1 MFGFLRRQRADPLH
15 VSMMGVRMGERVLQ
29 IGCDDITLLAG
40 VAAKVG
46 LSGAAACVVADEAGA
61 ARAQEAGIHA
71 GALLDLHSAS
81 FAALPFDTD
90 GFDVV
95 IVDDTAGRFAAQPP
109 DGRLGAIR
117 EALRVLRPGG
127 RIAIVEG
134 LTRGRF
140 RSAVERPAGYQGD
153 TLLAEGG
160 FYPVRLLAEGERYRF
175 YEGLKGVR
183 PT

>member
-1 MFGFLRRQRADPLH
+1 MFGFLRRERADPLH

-46 LSGAAACVVADEAGA
+46 LSGTTVCIVSDEADA
-61 ARAQEAGIHA
+61 ARAREAGTLA
-71 GALLDLHSAS
+71 GALLELHSGS
-81 FAALPFDTD
+81 FAALPVDTD

-95 IVDDTAGRFAAQPP
+95 IVDDTAGRFAAQPT
-109 DGRLGAIR
+109 DERLGAIR
-117 EALRVLRPGG
+117 EALRALRPGG

-140 RSAVERPAGYQGD
+140 RGTIERPAGYRGD
-153 TLLAEGG
+153 TLLADGG
-160 FYPVRLLAEGERYRF
+160 FHPVRLLAEGERYRF
-175 YEGLKGVR
+175 YEGLKGIR